1 MVKHG
6 NGKAQ
11 ANGAAN
17 KPGEPAPVV
26 HIQFFGG
33 LWRYEV
39 WLADGRSVEGFRSS
53 KASAEEA
60 AQTWIEARQ

>member
-1 MVKHG
+1 MKHG

-26 HIQFFGG
+26 NIKFFGG

-53 KASAEEA
+53 RTSAEEA